1 MQYRLKALAL
11 RSRDFR
17 CQLGRLFGESMN
29 RRAGEIGLVDT
40 ALETRERWRI
50 SCERL
55 EILADRLLLS
65 LFFENFLKQAQNTA
79 LLNDRLQVVVMVYQR
94 DIGTNQ
100 RDRTVYA
107 LR

>member
-1 MQYRLKALAL
+1 MSAWPPVWRKH
-11 RSRDFR
+11 D
-17 CQLGRLFGESMN
+17 

-40 ALETRERWRI
+40 ALETRKRGRI

-55 EILADRLLLS
+55 EILADCLLLS

-100 RDRTVYA
+100 RDRAVYA